1 MRIGNRFKAGIAA
14 AIGTGLLVVTP
25 TVSNAHSPESW
36 NICPAF
42 DAEPMCGLVAEPAS
56 DGSGT
61 RPAVAP
67 SARRRSNDGPV
78 DVSCTS
84 TPILLIVACA
94 E

>member
-25 TVSNAHSPESW
+25 MVTNAHSPESW

-42 DAEPMCGLVAEPAS
+42 DAEPICGLVAQPAS
-56 DGSGT
+56 DGSGS

-67 SARRRSNDGPV
+67 SARRSSEDGAV